1 MNDIKSMCMEVMRRR
16 MNTVF
21 PMPIGG
27 TGHSM
32 NVDEFVRLMSD
43 FWREVNDGK
52 REIPQGMAEGICTM
66 VNAMLDVRLAG
77 NDLCAAA
84 ITEHELHERY
94 HKTIEKIR
102 SVNGLAEKQR
112 LVNEHFTNLTEGE
125 RKVLMYKVGLKPEQT
140 VAREL
145 GMSEDAFCEDK
156 KNLMHRL
163 KH

>member
-1 MNDIKSMCMEVMRRR
+1 MEMMKRR
-16 MNTVF
+16 MSGML

-27 TGHSM
+27 TSHNM
-32 NVDEFVRLMSD
+32 TVDEFVDTMAN
-43 FWREVNDGK
+43 FWKEVNEGK

-84 ITEHELHERY
+84 ITEHELHEHY
-94 HKTIEKIR
+94 HKAIEKIR

-112 LVNEHFTNLTEGE
+112 LVNEHFTNLTDAE
-125 RKVLMYKVGLKPEQT
+125 RKVLMYKVGLKPASA

-145 GMSEDAFCEDK
+145 GISEDAFCEAK
-156 KNLMHRL
+156 KNLMHKY

>member
-1 MNDIKSMCMEVMRRR
+1 MNMA
-16 MNTVF
+16 F

-27 TGHSM
+27 TSQSM
-32 NVDEFVRLMSD
+32 KVDEFVELMSD

-66 VNAMLDVRLAG
+66 VNTMLDVRLAG

-125 RKVLMYKVGLKPEQT
+125 RKVLMYKVGLKPEQA

-145 GMSEDAFCEDK
+145 GMSEEAFCKDK
-156 KNLMHRL
+156 KNLMY
-163 KH
+163 KHKH

>member
-1 MNDIKSMCMEVMRRR
+1 MMKRR

-27 TGHSM
+27 TSHSM
-32 NVDEFVRLMSD
+32 NVDEFVGLMSD

-84 ITEHELHERY
+84 ISEHELHAKY
-94 HKTIEKIR
+94 HKTLDKIR
-102 SVNGLAEKQR
+102 SVSGISEKQK
-112 LVNEHFTNLTEGE
+112 LVGEHFQNLTENE
-125 RKVLMYKVGLKPEQT
+125 RKVLMYKASMKPDAT

-145 GMSEDAFCEDK
+145 NMSVDEYCEAK
-156 KNLMHRL
+156 KNLMHKG